1 MTRITLTHE
10 LGGHRD
16 GDTIDVSPGVAAL
29 LTTLGYT
36 TQSDSDSDGQDEDD
50 NGTTSSTDA
59 SALTRPPQSGKGSGE
74 KAWTLYAESLQ
85 LVVPEGATRD
95 DIVALVEAYD
105 ARVAAE
111 IDAQ

>member
-29 LTTLGYT
+29 LKTQGYT
-36 TQSDSDSDGQDEDD
+36 TQSNSDGQDEDD
-50 NGTTSSTDA
+50 NGSTSSADA

-74 KAWTLYAESLQ
+74 KAWALYAESLQ
-85 LVVPEGATRD
+85 LAVPEGATRD

>member
-1 MTRITLTHE
+1 MTSITLTHE
-10 LGGHRD
+10 LGGHRE

-29 LTTLGYT
+29 LTTQGYAT
-36 TQSDSDSDGQDEDD
+36 SDSDGADEGNDESPS
-50 NGTTSSTDA
+50 NLDA
-59 SALTRPPQSGKGSGE
+59 SSVTRPPQSGKGSGE
-74 KAWTLYAESLQ
+74 KAWALYAESLQ
-85 LVVPEGATRD
+85 LAVPEGATRD